1 MAKNSLRTQKTQRPG
16 QKREQ
21 RNKFKDVKYIIR
33 AWINNAM
40 IYRKMFSLLNLC
52 RWFLEV
58 LHLVAINLLRS
69 YRFPT
74 TLCFFVFFPYL
85 FLLFATFY
93 VVAINRTNLTNSLQL
108 CNFSRLQNSQHV
120 LLEPQFGIWT
130 FVLFFFLL
138 LF

>member
-1 MAKNSLRTQKTQRPG
+1 MAENSLRTQKTQRPG

-74 TLCFFVFFPYL
+74 TLRFLVFFSL
-85 FLLFATFY
+85 SFFAFCHFLCGCHQSHQSHEFLAT
-93 VVAINRTNLTNSLQL
+93 LQL
-108 CNFSRLQNSQHV
+108 FRALEFVARSSSATIWHLDVCIVFFSC
-120 LLEPQFGIWT
+120 F
-130 FVLFFFLL
+130 
-138 LF
+138 